1 MTLFAHFLR
10 GLALVLLA
18 VLAACAPAPGPTA
31 TFAPPTAAPE
41 TGPATAPATGLFDGL
56 PQSVTREG
64 FPQLGFANAPVSV
77 LLFAA
82 FDDLASRQAW
92 ADLAPALAARA
103 RASEILVTYLPLY
116 DEAVTNARGAARAA
130 VCAAGQSAFWRYAEA
145 LYADALSAGSE
156 AFAGARL
163 IELANRTGLDRSQ
176 WDSCMVG
183 DAPDRVLDEARR
195 AAGQTTLFSAPPLV
209 LVNSASSLLDAASL
223 DFTID
228 RALAAFSE
236 TLNRALTP
244 APEATAETT
253 PAAVVTI
260 EPLLD
265 EAIQPPLELALPA
278 GWGAGYATLLLQDF
292 DQARAVPVA
301 VYSGPVTGG
310 TGTLVLLWGFPN
322 IVAPSAGQE
331 VLYADL
337 YLDGLRLLR
346 LAVLEAG
353 CNVGTDLQ
361 RGYSIGGLA
370 ATGATFAAVDCPEL
384 ADTRGWFAGLRQYGL
399 NYVFYAY
406 TEPIGAMDG
415 PAAGELQAI
424 LDSAQ
429 FAPVPQATPAPD
441 PTP

>member
-1 MTLFAHFLR
+1 MG
-10 GLALVLLA
+10 GLALVL
-18 VLAACAPAPGPTA
+18 VTGLAACAPAPAPTA
-31 TFAPPTAAPE
+31 TTAPATAAPQAVPTAAP
-41 TGPATAPATGLFDGL
+41 AAGLFEGL

-64 FPQLGFANAPVSV
+64 FPQVGFANAPVSV

-82 FDDLASRQAW
+82 FDDSASRQAW

-116 DEAVTNARGAARAA
+116 SDAVPNARGAARAA
-130 VCAAGQSAFWRYAEA
+130 VCAAGQSGFWRYAEA
-145 LYADALSAGSE
+145 LYVEAASAGPE
-156 AFAGARL
+156 TFAGARL
-163 IELANRTGLDRSQ
+163 IELANRAGLGRAQ
-176 WDSCMVG
+176 WDSCMVS
-183 DAPDRVLDEARR
+183 DAPDRVLDEAQR
-195 AAGQTTLFSAPPLV
+195 AAGQTALFSAPPLV
-209 LVNSASSLLDAASL
+209 LVNSLSSLLDAASL
-223 DFTID
+223 NFTID
-228 RALAAFSE
+228 RALAAFDQ
-236 TLNRALTP
+236 TLNRALT
-244 APEATAETT
+244 AEPEATADTT
-253 PAAVVTI
+253 PAAIVTI

-292 DQARAVPVA
+292 DQPRAVPVA
-301 VYSGPVTGG
+301 VYGGPVTGG
-310 TGTLVLLWGFPN
+310 TGTIVLLWGFPN
-322 IVAPSAGQE
+322 IVAPAAGAE

-346 LAVLEAG
+346 LAVLEAE

-361 RGYSIGGLA
+361 RAFSVGGLA

-424 LDSAQ
+424 LDSAR
-429 FAPVPQATPAPD
+429 FAPIPQPTAAPS